1 MVLCAW
7 SRSDAGVVVLGNLAL
22 VVEAARELNH
32 FASSEF
38 KN

>member
-1 MVLCAW
+1 
-7 SRSDAGVVVLGNLAL
+7 VVVPRNLAL
-22 VVEAARELNH
+22 VVETARELNQ

>member
-1 MVLCAW
+1 MVLRTW
-7 SRSDAGVVVLGNLAL
+7 SRSDTGVVVPRNLAL

-32 FASSEF
+32 FALSEF

>member
-1 MVLCAW
+1 MVLCTW
-7 SRSDAGVVVLGNLAL
+7 PGGNAGVVVPRNLAL
-22 VVEAARELNH
+22 VVETARKLNH